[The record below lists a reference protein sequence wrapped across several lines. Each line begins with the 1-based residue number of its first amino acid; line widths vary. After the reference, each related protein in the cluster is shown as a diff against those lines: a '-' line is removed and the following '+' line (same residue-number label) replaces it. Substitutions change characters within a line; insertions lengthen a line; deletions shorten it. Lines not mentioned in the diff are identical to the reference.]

1 MCLCMLQ
8 VDGDKAKLTLSCS
21 QTHLKQRFTACETRC
36 DCNPRC
42 VISKPA
48 AGEERKAE
56 AKEA

>member
-1 MCLCMLQ
+1 MLQ

-21 QTHLKQRFTACETRC
+21 QAHLKQRFTACETRC

-42 VISKPA
+42 VVSKPA